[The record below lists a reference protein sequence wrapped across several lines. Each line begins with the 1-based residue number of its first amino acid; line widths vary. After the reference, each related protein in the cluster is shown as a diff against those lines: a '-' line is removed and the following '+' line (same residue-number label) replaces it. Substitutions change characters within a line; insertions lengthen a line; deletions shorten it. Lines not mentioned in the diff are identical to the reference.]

1 MEHHGIE
8 YDGSSEAGVVLA
20 AAAGFGLTPD
30 EMLKAVA
37 VTLDRLPPDVKADCI
52 DELAGAF
59 GARLIDKERAREP
72 APH

>member
-1 MEHHGIE
+1 MEHHGME
-8 YDGSSEAGVVLA
+8 YDRSSETGAVLA
-20 AAAGFGLTPD
+20 AATGFGLTPD

-37 VTLDRLPPDVKADCI
+37 ATLDRLPPEVRADCI